1 MKKQSIKTPEQ
12 VKSDFLLRGE
22 SIAAWCKRN
31 QVSVAAAYR
40 VLREPKLRA
49 TRGECH
55 RAAVLL
61 GIKRG
66 VAQAAQE
73 TKEAV

>member
-1 MKKQSIKTPEQ
+1 MKNKRIKTPEE
-12 VKSDFLLRGE
+12 VKQDFLLRGE

-31 QVSVAAAYR
+31 HVSPAAAYR
-40 VLREPKLRA
+40 VLREPQLRA

-61 GIKRG
+61 GIKVG
-66 VAQAAQE
+66 EVCQVTA
-73 TKEAV
+73 

>member
-1 MKKQSIKTPEQ
+1 MKNARIKTPEE
-12 VKSDFLLRGE
+12 VKADFLRRGE

-31 QVSVAAAYR
+31 NVSPPAAYR
-40 VLREPKLRA
+40 VLREPNMRA

-61 GIKRG
+61 GLKAG
-66 VAQAAQE
+66 EVME
-73 TKEAV
+73 CSS